1 MSIRVNPDIAPDLLA
16 DLQLLQSQQNT
27 ANLQLASG
35 QSINFPSDDPAGAAG
50 LVLNHAQASQID
62 QFQKNISSLETTLQI
77 GDSTMTS
84 VVEAFTQAITLGVE
98 GGNSSLSA
106 SDLQAIAQQVQGI
119 RNQILGLANT
129 SSEGVFLFSGT
140 DVGTQPYTLNS
151 ASPDG
156 VAYNGNNGV
165 DSIQLSSG
173 QAVQIN
179 IPGSQVF
186 TNSAGDVFGALNQLI
201 TALQSGTGIAAANQ
215 AMDQAFNVLDTQ
227 RLFFGTTLAQVQSTG
242 NFLSN
247 DQLQLST
254 QASQLSGADL
264 ASALTTL
271 DQTQL
276 ASQALLES
284 AGRTLSLPSL
294 LDFLTT

>member
-35 QSINFPSDDPAGAAG
+35 QSINFPSDNPAGAAD
-50 LVLNHAQASQID
+50 LVLNHAEASQID
-62 QFQKNISSLETTLQI
+62 QFQKNITSLETTLQI

-84 VVEAFTQAITLGVE
+84 VVEAFTQAVSLGVE
-98 GGNSSLSA
+98 GGNSDLSA
-106 SDLQAIAQQVQGI
+106 SDLQAIAQQVEGI
-119 RNQILGLANT
+119 RNQMLGLANT
-129 SSEGVFLFSGT
+129 SSEGAFLFSGT
-140 DVGTQPYTLNS
+140 DVGTEPYTLSS

-165 DSIQLSSG
+165 DSIQLSGG
-173 QAVQIN
+173 QTVQIN

-201 TALQSGTGIAAANQ
+201 TALQSGTGVAAANQ

-264 ASALTTL
+264 ASAITTL
-271 DQTQL
+271 DQTQI

-294 LDFLTT
+294 LSFLP

>member
-151 ASPDG
+151 AAPDG